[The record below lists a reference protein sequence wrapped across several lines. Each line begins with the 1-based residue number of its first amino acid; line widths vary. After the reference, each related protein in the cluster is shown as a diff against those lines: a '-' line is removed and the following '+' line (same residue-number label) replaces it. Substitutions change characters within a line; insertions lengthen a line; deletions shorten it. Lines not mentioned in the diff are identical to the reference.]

1 MTKPDLLESQEK
13 KGGPYTKLQQEKR
26 RKQVYEMYFEKGRSA
41 VSISRELNVN
51 RNTVNEDVRFWC
63 GEIASEFKKETIV
76 EMVSGQFER
85 FEMQRERLMGLLES
99 AKDDEKLRV
108 EKMIFDIEYK
118 MFSLVTKYT
127 GGFWNFESLMFG
139 RRPLF

>member
-1 MTKPDLLESQEK
+1 MSEEK
-13 KGGPYTKLQQEKR
+13 RGGPYTKPQQEKR
-26 RKQVYEMYFEKGRSA
+26 RRQVYEMYFEKGRSA

-63 GEIASEFKKETIV
+63 GEIASEFKKETIA
-76 EMVSGQFER
+76 EMASGQFER
-85 FEMQRERLMGLLES
+85 FEMQRERLMCLLES

-108 EKMIFDIEYK
+108 EKMIFDMEYK

-127 GGFWNFESLMFG
+127 GGFWNFENLMFG
-139 RRPLF
+139 RRSLF